1 MIDPHFLMHKNS
13 PKWLLGLEVIATE
26 DTRDHTHKADLVI
39 WLFSGSRSL
48 MEAKLREGT
57 TLVVD
62 RYSFSG
68 VAFSAAKGLDLNW
81 CKVCISCLKLLAHFT
96 FVLDRKLCP

>member
-1 MIDPHFLMHKNS
+1 MDL
-13 PKWLLGLEVIATE
+13 
-26 DTRDHTHKADLVI
+26 THKGNLVT

-81 CKVCISCLKLLAHFT
+81 CKVCIFCLRLLHALRLFWIEYHVSNF
-96 FVLDRKLCP
+96 

>member
-1 MIDPHFLMHKNS
+1 
-13 PKWLLGLEVIATE
+13 
-26 DTRDHTHKADLVI
+26 
-39 WLFSGSRSL
+39 

-81 CKVCISCLKLLAHFT
+81 CKVCISCLKLLLALLLFWIENYAPN
-96 FVLDRKLCP
+96 F